1 MYFIELANIGI
12 ILDSAK
18 LFFNSVPAHSRASH
32 HLNAPVIDFIPKY
45 FLQNYKF
52 FKLQG

>member
-18 LFFNSVPAHSRASH
+18 LFFHSVPAYSHASLH
-32 HLNAPVIDFIPKY
+32 PNTPVIDFIPKY
-45 FLQNYKF
+45 FLQKYKF
-52 FKLQG
+52 LKLQE